1 MTKPLRDAG
10 VPSAVTDKVDQVL
23 RPVVDAGYSSYDP
36 DAGPY
41 IEHGRLKPAPTKA
54 STTKATT
61 KPSRLRPGLFE
72 PSDRDPVRNFNSQRR
87 SPHPKP
93 AFGMPIKRRP
103 FDLARPR
110 NSVADDQRAGGA
122 QLGGPSGYPSARPAS
137 TGEDGGA

>member
-1 MTKPLRDAG
+1 M
-10 VPSAVTDKVDQVL
+10 PSSVTDKVDKVL

-41 IEHGRLKPAPTKA
+41 IEHGRLKPAPTTA
-54 STTKATT
+54 S
-61 KPSRLRPGLFE
+61 SLRPGLFE
-72 PSDRDPVRNFNSQRR
+72 PSDRDPVRKFNSQRR

-103 FDLARPR
+103 FDLTRPR
-110 NSVADDQRAGGA
+110 NPVANDQRASGA
-122 QLGGPSGYPSARPAS
+122 QLGGPSGDPSARPAS